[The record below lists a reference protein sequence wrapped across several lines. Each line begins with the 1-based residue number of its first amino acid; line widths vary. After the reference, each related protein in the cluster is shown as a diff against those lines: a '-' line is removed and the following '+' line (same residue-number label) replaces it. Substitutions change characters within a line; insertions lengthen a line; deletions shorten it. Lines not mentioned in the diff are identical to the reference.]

1 MLQNHSLKS
10 LKNFNPN
17 KVPISLYIHLPWC
30 EKRCPYCDFNINTN
44 KLDGD
49 EERLLA
55 ALNQDLQDSMK
66 YIQKRKFCSVYFGGG
81 TPSLVSSK
89 IIKRIIKNL
98 NDMDLLKEECEI
110 SFELNPKEVSHSYLN
125 EIIAAGVNRV
135 SIGIQSFDQG
145 VLDSLERNHSTND
158 SYQAIKIA
166 SEFKNINISIDLI
179 YAVMNQSIASL
190 KQDIEIFCKNKI
202 DHLSLYQLTIEPNTI
217 FYKKELNIP
226 SDKTIESMELAVKD
240 ILNKNNIFQ
249 YEVSSWSK
257 NNKVSKHNMNYW
269 LYGDYLGIGPGAHSK
284 ITTENSIT
292 RMIKL
297 KKVGSYINNPSKIK
311 IIKINE
317 STYDLDLA
325 MNVLRVKSG
334 TSFEDLEKRGI
345 YISDTFKEK
354 LCIAHKKGLIEK
366 NVIKATNQG
375 YKFLNDTVNTFN

>member
-1 MLQNHSLKS
+1 
-10 LKNFNPN
+10 
-17 KVPISLYIHLPWC
+17 
-30 EKRCPYCDFNINTN
+30 
-44 KLDGD
+44 
-49 EERLLA
+49 
-55 ALNQDLQDSMK
+55 MK

-226 SDKTIESMELAVKD
+226 SDKTIESMELAAKD
-240 ILNKNNIFQ
+240 ILNRNNIFQ
-249 YEVSSWSK
+249 YEVSSWAKDS
-257 NNKVSKHNMNYW
+257 KVSKHNMNYW

-284 ITTENSIT
+284 ITAENSIT

-297 KKVGSYINNPSKIK
+297 KKVESYINNPSKITK
-311 IIKINE
+311 VKVDD
-317 STYDLDLA
+317 SSYDLDLA
-325 MNVLRVKSG
+325 MNLLRIKNG

-354 LCIAHKKGLIEK
+354 LCLGYKKGLIEK
-366 NVIKATNQG
+366 NIIKATNQG

>member
-1 MLQNHSLKS
+1 M
-10 LKNFNPN
+10 
-17 KVPISLYIHLPWC
+17 
-30 EKRCPYCDFNINTN
+30 
-44 KLDGD
+44 
-49 EERLLA
+49 A

-226 SDKTIESMELAVKD
+226 SDKTIESMELAAKD

-325 MNVLRVKSG
+325 MNVLRVKNG

-354 LCIAHKKGLIEK
+354 LCIGYKKGLIEK

>member
-55 ALNQDLQDSMK
+55 ALNQDLQHSMK

-98 NDMDLLKEECEI
+98 NDMNLLKEECEI

-226 SDKTIESMELAVKD
+226 SDKTIESMELTAKD

-325 MNVLRVKSG
+325 MNLLRIKNG

>member
-226 SDKTIESMELAVKD
+226 SDKTIESMELAAKD

-325 MNVLRVKSG
+325 MNVLRVKNG

-354 LCIAHKKGLIEK
+354 LCIAYKKGLIEK

>member
-1 MLQNHSLKS
+1 

-49 EERLLA
+49 EERLLV

-66 YIQKRKFCSVYFGGG
+66 YIQKRKFCSIYFGGG

-98 NDMDLLKEECEI
+98 KKMDLLKEECEI

-125 EIIAAGVNRV
+125 EIFAAGVNRV
-135 SIGIQSFDQG
+135 SIGIQSFDQE
-145 VLDSLERNHSTND
+145 VLDSLERNHSASD

-179 YAVMNQSIASL
+179 YGVMNQSIASL
-190 KQDIEIFCKNKI
+190 RQDIEIFCKNKI

-226 SDKTIESMELAVKD
+226 SDKTIESMELAAKD
-240 ILNKNNIFQ
+240 ILNRNNIFQ

-284 ITTENSIT
+284 ITEKNSIT

-297 KKVGSYINNPSKIK
+297 KKVESYINNPLKITK
-311 IIKINE
+311 VIIDD
-317 STYDLDLA
+317 SSYDLDLA
-325 MNVLRVKSG
+325 MNVLRVKNGS
-334 TSFEDLEKRGI
+334 SYKDLEKRGV
-345 YISDTFKEK
+345 YIPDTFKEK
-354 LCIAHKKGLIEK
+354 LFMSYKKGLIEK
-366 NVIKATNQG
+366 NLIKATDQG
-375 YKFLNDTVNTFN
+375 YKFLNDTVNNFS